1 MTNVW
6 VVRAEFGKY
15 ASDFLSE
22 GYIGIGWLADEDLSA
37 VTDRDQLYPI
47 YRRVYPQ
54 EASTV
59 VIGQQVGQIARFLL
73 EIKGG
78 DYVITPTD
86 DTEKLN
92 FGMVHADPSYY
103 YEGGSDG
110 CWYPHRRKVDWEDR
124 QLIRSEFS
132 VPFQYTMGSSLTI
145 FSVSHRTEFL
155 RKIGASGLLPKP
167 DAPETDPNQI
177 VLDQI
182 LELDSQEFEILVG
195 HLLTALGFEGSEI
208 TGKSG
213 DGGVDATGELN
224 ASNLA
229 KVKIF
234 VQAKRYSRGAK
245 VSSNVVRSLRQ
256 TIPNNGQGAFITT
269 ADFQAGAA
277 DVANEPGFP
286 RIDLI
291 NGTHLVELLIEN
303 WDNIPK
309 EFQDLLG
316 LKRGLVL
323 I

>member
-1 MTNVW
+1 MTKVW

-15 ASDFLSE
+15 ASHFCLGS
-22 GYIGIGWLADEDLSA
+22 YAGISWLADEDLSA

-47 YRRVYPQ
+47 YRRAYPE
-54 EASTV
+54 EASNA
-59 VIGQQVGQIARFLL
+59 VIRQQVGQIARFLL

-78 DYVITPTD
+78 DYLITPTD
-86 DTEKLN
+86 DTKKLN

-103 YEGGSDG
+103 YQSGSDG
-110 CWYPHRRKVDWEDR
+110 CPYRHRRKVDWEDR
-124 QLIRSEFS
+124 QLSRSEFS
-132 VPFQYTMGSSLTI
+132 VPFQNTMHSSLSI
-145 FSVSHRTEFL
+145 FSVSRRRDSHRTEFL

-167 DAPETDPNQI
+167 DQI

-182 LELDSQEFEILVG
+182 LELDSQEFEMLVG

-229 KVKIF
+229 KVKISI
-234 VQAKRYSRGAK
+234 QAKRYSRGSK
-245 VSSNVVRSLRQ
+245 VSANVVRSLRQ

-286 RIDLI
+286 RIGLI
-291 NGTHLVELLIEN
+291 NGAHLVELLIEH

-309 EFQDLLG
+309 ESQDLLG